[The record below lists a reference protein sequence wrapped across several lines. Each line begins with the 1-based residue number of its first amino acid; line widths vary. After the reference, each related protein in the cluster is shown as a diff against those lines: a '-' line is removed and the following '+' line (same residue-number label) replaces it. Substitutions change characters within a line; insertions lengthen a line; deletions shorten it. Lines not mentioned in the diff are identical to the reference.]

1 MFPYLSERM
10 SSQTLASQNYFVIF
24 AFRLKKYNL
33 LQIVHTNVCNELRL
47 YPAGKAEE
55 KKMRR

>member
-1 MFPYLSERM
+1 M
-10 SSQTLASQNYFVIF
+10 SGWTLAPLNCFITID
-24 AFRLKKYNL
+24 FRLKKYNL

-55 KKMRR
+55 KMIRR